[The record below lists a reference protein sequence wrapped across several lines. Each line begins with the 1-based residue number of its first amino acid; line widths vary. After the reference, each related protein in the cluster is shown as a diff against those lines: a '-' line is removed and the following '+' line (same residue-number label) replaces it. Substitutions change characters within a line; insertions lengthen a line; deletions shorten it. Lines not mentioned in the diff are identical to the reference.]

1 LRQLDAKAHE
11 WRPASFEWPSRPY
24 ALRTK
29 TTAHLQNIA
38 NILSAHYLRAAG
50 KGCFADASQVCRI
63 WNIGWENWGKVQ
75 FPQTRKGLSMFLTL
89 IGTVVIAGIV
99 GYVSERSAFT
109 HNGILQS
116 IIICIGGAFLFYFV
130 QLMFGIGF
138 RSAGMNAILSS
149 IGALII
155 VPTHWRK

>member
-1 LRQLDAKAHE
+1 M
-11 WRPASFEWPSRPY
+11 
-24 ALRTK
+24 
-29 TTAHLQNIA
+29 
-38 NILSAHYLRAAG
+38 
-50 KGCFADASQVCRI
+50 
-63 WNIGWENWGKVQ
+63 
-75 FPQTRKGLSMFLTL
+75 FPTM

-99 GYVSERSAFT
+99 GYLSERSNFT

-130 QLMFGIGF
+130 RLMFGIGF
-138 RSAGMNAILSS
+138 GSAGLNAIASS